1 MQLGSQYAGVGAY
14 FSNTRQKKLKS
25 SISSKEM
32 IRSKLISNL
41 IGHFTSVSESM
52 PTLTLLSLF
61 RCLSYAAHRCQNP
74 GIIPHFLLCP
84 FYFSTENKT
93 AFSWR
98 CRQYRSVHWC
108 LKMNILK
115 MILQAP
121 WLSWFYQTMLN
132 LVTSICLTLLGAHK
146 YWLSISHGTPS
157 LI

>member
-1 MQLGSQYAGVGAY
+1 MDRALSSSSVRNLLSGRICTRDQPQINCCCCRFCSCRHTTGSQYAGVGAY
-14 FSNTRQKKLKS
+14 FLITRQKKLKS

-61 RCLSYAAHRCQNP
+61 RCLSHAAHRCQNP

-84 FYFSTENKT
+84 FYFSTEKKT

-98 CRQYRSVHWC
+98 CRQYRSVH
-108 LKMNILK
+108 
-115 MILQAP
+115 
-121 WLSWFYQTMLN
+121 
-132 LVTSICLTLLGAHK
+132 
-146 YWLSISHGTPS
+146 
-157 LI
+157 